1 MYTRFED
8 TQEAVINPWD
18 IVKRRPDCPKVA
30 VTCFAHNL
38 IAYAIEKYQA
48 QVYDYLHT
56 TNGDKPIYVC
66 KIESHRI
73 ALFMSGTGASAAVN
87 EYE

>member
-38 IAYAIEKYQA
+38 IA
-48 QVYDYLHT
+48 
-56 TNGDKPIYVC
+56 
-66 KIESHRI
+66 
-73 ALFMSGTGASAAVN
+73 
-87 EYE
+87 

>member
-38 IAYAIEKYQA
+38 IAYAK
-48 QVYDYLHT
+48 
-56 TNGDKPIYVC
+56 
-66 KIESHRI
+66 RR
-73 ALFMSGTGASAAVN
+73 FMIICIQPMVINQFMCAKLKVIVLRCL
-87 EYE
+87 

>member
-18 IVKRRPDCPKVA
+18 IVKRRADCPKVA

-48 QVYDYLHT
+48 
-56 TNGDKPIYVC
+56 
-66 KIESHRI
+66 R
-73 ALFMSGTGASAAVN
+73 FMIICIQPMVINQFMCAKLKVIVLLCL
-87 EYE
+87 